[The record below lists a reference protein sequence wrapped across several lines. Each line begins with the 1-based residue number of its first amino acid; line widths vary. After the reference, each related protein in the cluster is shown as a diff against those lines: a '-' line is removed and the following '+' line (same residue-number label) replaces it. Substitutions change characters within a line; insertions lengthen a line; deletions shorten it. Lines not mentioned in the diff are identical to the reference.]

1 MSPRLPIRLLAAQ
14 SDRRLVELVEAGHE
28 RAFEVLV
35 HRYRRQLL
43 RYCGRLGLSE
53 SRAEDALQQSLL
65 RAWMS
70 LQRGT
75 EVRELKPWLYRIV
88 HNTAVNV
95 MRRSREDHAPLPDVA
110 PLALVA
116 ATDGELER
124 RSAVREALADVAALP
139 ALQRDA
145 ILLSAIDGRS
155 HEEVANALGVTHGAV
170 RGLLY
175 RARTTLRG
183 AAAALTPQ
191 PLLAWA
197 AGSAGRVAPAA
208 SRIAELSGG
217 AGGSEAGGALMK
229 GLAVALTTAA
239 AAGAVVVPLP
249 RDRAHR
255 ASSTLADLAGA
266 RTGASSVL
274 ASSDGHA
281 VAGAV
286 GSGRVLAIVKGSSAA
301 PTRQRASAGRPLSA
315 DGREGSALD
324 RRSGSRRGDSTGD
337 GERSDSS
344 LGMEGLARD
353 GGPSASLVQTAAGS
367 DGGRGPAGSPG
378 GDGAQATSS
387 GSGDSSGSGSSSGS
401 GDRSGSDTSSGSGDS
416 SGSGSSSGS
425 GDSSRLGDSSSLDGS
440 SAEREAALL
449 RSP

>member
-43 RYCGRLGLSE
+43 RYCGRLGLTD
-53 SRAEDALQQSLL
+53 SRAEDVLQQSLL

-70 LQRGT
+70 LRRGT

-88 HNTAVNV
+88 HNTAVNA
-95 MRRSREDHAPLPDVA
+95 MRSSREDHASLPDVA
-110 PLALVA
+110 PLAVVGA
-116 ATDGELER
+116 VDGELER
-124 RSAVREALADVAALP
+124 RSAVRETLADVAALP

-155 HEEVANALGVTHGAV
+155 HEEVASALGVTHGAV

-197 AGSAGRVAPAA
+197 AGSAGRVVPAA

-217 AGGSEAGGALMK
+217 AGGSDAGGALLK

-239 AAGAVVVPLP
+239 AAGAVIVPLP
-249 RDRAHR
+249 GDRAHR
-255 ASSTLADLAGA
+255 PSSAVDNRGDAGVRSA
-266 RTGASSVL
+266 L
-274 ASSDGHA
+274 ASSDEHA
-281 VAGAV
+281 AEGAGA
-286 GSGRVLAIVKGSSAA
+286 SARLLPIVSGSSAVH
-301 PTRQRASAGRPLSA
+301 PNRRASGRRPAHSNER
-315 DGREGSALD
+315 DGSALE
-324 RRSGSRRGDSTGD
+324 RRSGSRGGDFGGSGEHSDSRLGVQRFGDSAPSAALVQSSD
-337 GERSDSS
+337 GS
-344 LGMEGLARD
+344 
-353 GGPSASLVQTAAGS
+353 GGPGPSGS
-367 DGGRGPAGSPG
+367 SG
-378 GDGAQATSS
+378 GDGGQLTSTVTDSSSGSTDGGSGSTSS
-387 GSGDSSGSGSSSGS
+387 GSGSTDGSSGSTDGGSSELEP
-401 GDRSGSDTSSGSGDS
+401 T
-416 SGSGSSSGS
+416 
-425 GDSSRLGDSSSLDGS
+425 
-440 SAEREAALL
+440 AP
-449 RSP
+449 SP